1 MNTFVL
7 GLIVIV
13 YFLIITYL
21 GFLGYKGTKNSKD
34 YLIGS
39 REIHPFIMAMS
50 YGATFI
56 STSAIVGF
64 GGVAGLFGMGLLWL
78 TFLNIFFGV
87 FIAFIFFG
95 KRTRRLGVNLDAHTF
110 PDLLGKRYQSDA
122 MQKIAGLII
131 FISMPLYAAVVLIGG
146 ARFIEEVLLVDFD
159 IALTVFSIIIA
170 AYVITGGIK
179 GVMYTDA
186 MQGVIMFVGMIFL
199 LVVTY
204 SKLGGVTAAH
214 EALSNI
220 SNLVPENLQAI
231 GHQGWTA
238 MPVTG
243 SPFWWTLVTS
253 IIIGVGIGVL
263 AQPQLVVRFMMV
275 KSDRELN
282 RAILSGG
289 IFILAATGVTF
300 IVGALSNVYFFQET
314 GKIAIAAVGGNVDKI
329 IPTYINQAMP
339 SWFVY
344 VFMLALISAGMST
357 LSSQFHVMGTS
368 IGYDFYSKF
377 SKKDT
382 SPILIT
388 RLAIIISIILAVIIG
403 YKLPGGIIARGT
415 AIFFGICAAAFMPS
429 YIGGLYWKGATKKG
443 AFASMAVGFI
453 VSIFCLAFLHQK
465 ESAALGIS
473 MALFGKDMLIAKHP
487 WPLVDP
493 IIIALPISTLVFII
507 TSIFTKRSDEKH
519 LTMVFNK
526 RQTSNI

>member
-1 MNTFVL
+1 MNTFIL
-7 GLIVIV
+7 GLIVLV

-21 GFLGYKGTKNSKD
+21 GFLGYKGTKNSND

-78 TFLNIFFGV
+78 TFLNIFVGV

-95 KRTRRLGVNLDAHTF
+95 KKTRHIGVNLDAHTF
-110 PDLLGKRYQSDA
+110 PDLLGKRYESVTL
-122 MQKIAGLII
+122 QKIGGLII

-146 ARFIEEVLLVDFD
+146 ARFIEEVLFVDFD
-159 IALTVFSIIIA
+159 IALIVFSIIIA

-186 MQGVIMFVGMIFL
+186 MQGVIMFCGLIFL
-199 LVVTY
+199 LIATY

-214 EALSNI
+214 EALSNM
-220 SNLVPENLQAI
+220 SHLVPEKLQAI
-231 GHQGWTA
+231 GHQGWTS
-238 MPVTG
+238 MPATG
-243 SPFWWTLVTS
+243 SAFWWTLVTS

-289 IFILAATGVTF
+289 IFIIAATGVTF
-300 IVGALSNVYFFQET
+300 IVGALSNVFFFNET

-339 SWFVY
+339 AWFVY
-344 VFMLALISAGMST
+344 IFMLALISAGMST

-368 IGYDFYSKF
+368 IGYDFYSKI
-377 SKKDT
+377 SKKDFNIVLT
-382 SPILIT
+382 T
-388 RLAIIISIILAVIIG
+388 RIAIIISIVLAVIIG
-403 YKLPGGIIARGT
+403 YLLPGGIIARGT
-415 AIFFGICAAAFMPS
+415 AIFFGVCAAAFMPT
-429 YIGGLYWKGATKKG
+429 YIGGIYWKGATKKG
-443 AFASMAVGFI
+443 ALASILTGFV
-453 VSIFCLAFLHQK
+453 VSLFCLAFLHQK
-465 ESAALGIS
+465 EAAALGFS
-473 MALFGKDMLIAKHP
+473 EALFGKAVLISKHP

-493 IIIALPISTLVFII
+493 IMIALPISAIVFVVV
-507 TSIFTKRSDEKH
+507 SWFTPKVSKEHINK
-519 LTMVFNK
+519 VFN
-526 RQTSNI
+526 